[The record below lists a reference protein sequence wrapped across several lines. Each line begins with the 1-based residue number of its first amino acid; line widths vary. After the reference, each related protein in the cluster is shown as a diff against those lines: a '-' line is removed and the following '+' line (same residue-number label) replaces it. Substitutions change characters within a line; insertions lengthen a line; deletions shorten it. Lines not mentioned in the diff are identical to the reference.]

1 MKVILMQDVKALGKK
16 GDVKEV
22 AEGYGRNFLLPRGLA
37 KEATNANIA
46 ALEREN
52 TRRAEKEAAD
62 LAEAKRI
69 AAELKGRRIEMEVKC
84 GDAGRL
90 FGSITNSDIAE
101 FISREIGIDLDKRR
115 IEVAESVKLVG
126 DYPVVVKLHGGI
138 QTEMLLV
145 VKPAQ

>member
-62 LAEAKRI
+62 LTEAKRI

-90 FGSITNSDIAE
+90 FGSITNNDIAE

-126 DYPVVVKLHGGI
+126 DYTVVVKLHGGI

>member
-1 MKVILMQDVKALGKK
+1 MKVILIQDVKALGKK

-90 FGSITNSDIAE
+90 FGSITNNDIAE

>member
-90 FGSITNSDIAE
+90 FGSITNNDIAE

>member
-16 GDVKEV
+16 GDIKEV
-22 AEGYGRNFLLPRGLA
+22 AEGYGRNFLMPRGLA
-37 KEATNANIA
+37 KEATAGNIA

-52 TRRAEKEAAD
+52 ARRTEKEAAD
-62 LAEAKRI
+62 LAEAQRV
-69 AAELKGRRIEMEVKC
+69 ASELKGRRIEMEVKC
-84 GDAGRL
+84 GEAGRL
-90 FGSITNSDIAE
+90 FGSITNADIAQ
-101 FISREIGIDLDKRR
+101 FLANEIGIDLDKRR

-126 DYPVVVKLHGGI
+126 NYPVVVKLHGGI